1 MSVAIVP
8 IELGDFA
15 KLVARTVEVFGN
27 AERAV
32 AWLETSNPKLG
43 GSTPLRAYQASRV
56 EQIEE
61 ELSAIEHGVAA

>member
-8 IELGDFA
+8 IEVKDFA
-15 KLVARTVEVFGN
+15 KLVARTVEVFGT

-43 GSTPLRAYQASRV
+43 GATPLRAYQTSRG
-56 EQIEE
+56 EQVEE

>member
-8 IELGDFA
+8 IELDDFA

-43 GSTPLRAYQASRV
+43 GATPLRAYQTACV
-56 EQIEE
+56 EQVTE
-61 ELSAIEHGVAA
+61 ELAAIEHGIAA